1 MAKGYVYIYGYTN
14 VESLLTEVDTTY
26 NEEFNVTKF
35 INVLINPLLKE
46 KNICIQDLTVGKN
59 IISEEYFI
67 DCDENFSNVRLFKK
81 INQKGYIYNSYSEK
95 LLYIFFCK
103 KVYNENSFP
112 IEEIDDVLFE
122 EKSHIEEVEQL
133 NEKIKNLSLNPQ
145 NDFIVELKQAVKKR
159 KKEYPC
165 IEIQKAEQEK
175 SDFER
180 ELVNMIKIRRDRC
193 KKRDRKLLLK
203 KRK

>member
-133 NEKIKNLSLNPQ
+133 NEKINLVSSIIGIHYQL
-145 NDFIVELKQAVKKR
+145 
-159 KKEYPC
+159 
-165 IEIQKAEQEK
+165 
-175 SDFER
+175 
-180 ELVNMIKIRRDRC
+180 
-193 KKRDRKLLLK
+193 
-203 KRK
+203 